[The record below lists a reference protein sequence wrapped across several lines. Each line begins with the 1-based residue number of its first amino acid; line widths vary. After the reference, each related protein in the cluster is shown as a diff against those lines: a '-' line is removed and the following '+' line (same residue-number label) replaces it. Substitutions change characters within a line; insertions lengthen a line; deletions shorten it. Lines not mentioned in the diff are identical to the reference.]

1 MIIEV
6 KCQCF
11 DIYLDSKIV
20 FILVFMTLEYI
31 FHPLCNKSIKIQCF
45 NVLHIIQN
53 SVVRQNFTSTQ
64 KLV

>member
-31 FHPLCNKSIKIQCF
+31 FHPLFNKSIKIQYF
-45 NVLHIIQN
+45 IVLDIIQN

-64 KLV
+64 K